1 MPLPSEDA
9 AYWRERANEVRASA
23 NRLRNAEAKRAMLE
37 IAKGYDTMAETL
49 ERRAERH
56 DLKV

>member
-1 MPLPSEDA
+1 MPLTGA
-9 AYWRERANEVRASA
+9 RANEVRAA
-23 NRLRNAEAKRAMLE
+23 ADRLRDGEAKRAILQ
-37 IAKGYDTMAETL
+37 IAKGYDVMAETM

>member
-1 MPLPSEDA
+1 MPPKSDDA
-9 AYWRERANEVRASA
+9 AYWRERANEVRAA
-23 NRLRNAEAKRAMLE
+23 ADRLRDGEGKRAMLE
-37 IAKGYDTMAETL
+37 IAKGYDAMAETM